1 MRESIDEVENFD
13 TSNVLN
19 SPIIILNTSKNN
31 PPTNNIIPVEIK
43 ILFGKSA
50 L

>member
-1 MRESIDEVENFD
+1 MRESRDEVENFD
-13 TSNVLN
+13 ISNLLN
-19 SPIIILNTSKNN
+19 SITIPMPSKNK